1 MGWLKVRIKI
11 NYAPSFSPLIDL
23 WPKQLSLNQRTIT
36 RVGYFQMD
44 VDLEKQ
50 EIDAF
55 KERRVKRQTI
65 RKVDYH
71 QRGT

>member
-1 MGWLKVRIKI
+1 
-11 NYAPSFSPLIDL
+11 
-23 WPKQLSLNQRTIT
+23 
-36 RVGYFQMD
+36 MD

-65 RKVDYH
+65 RKVDYQ

>member
-1 MGWLKVRIKI
+1 
-11 NYAPSFSPLIDL
+11 
-23 WPKQLSLNQRTIT
+23 
-36 RVGYFQMD
+36 MD

-65 RKVDYH
+65 RKVDY
-71 QRGT
+71 Q

>member
-23 WPKQLSLNQRTIT
+23 WPKHLS
-36 RVGYFQMD
+36 GHFQMD

-65 RKVDYH
+65 RKVDY
-71 QRGT
+71 Q

>member
-11 NYAPSFSPLIDL
+11 NYGPSFSPLIDL
-23 WPKQLSLNQRTIT
+23 WPKHLSLNQRTIT

-50 EIDAF
+50 EIDAC

-65 RKVDYH
+65 RKVDY
-71 QRGT
+71 Q

>member
-23 WPKQLSLNQRTIT
+23 WPKHLS
-36 RVGYFQMD
+36 GYFQMG

-65 RKVDYH
+65 RKVDY
-71 QRGT
+71 Q